1 MVYGFD
7 DNKEKVEVPT
17 KSEFDTKSSQV
28 DGQISQANSNITALQ
43 ASGWHYAGYIESYG
57 SESYSPITIDFSNH
71 EASIMLIATMSNN
84 DNFSNTLFI
93 CCKTQSADSYAK
105 LLGCAEKTVNQ
116 DNLNEAPLTVK
127 VENWGTSKKAVV
139 RTTIGSQGASV
150 LYQILL

>member
-1 MVYGFD
+1 
-7 DNKEKVEVPT
+7 
-17 KSEFDTKSSQV
+17 
-28 DGQISQANSNITALQ
+28 
-43 ASGWHYAGYIESYG
+43 
-57 SESYSPITIDFSNH
+57 
-71 EASIMLIATMSNN
+71 MLIATMSNN